1 MRTDQPLPTPEAYE
15 AHASWSFDELKAS
28 STPNTFSADR
38 IAGMS
43 ADQTRTAAIL
53 CALLLALFAA
63 MGVWS
68 AEIAKEQSPAA
79 LSDCSPLHDDLRR
92 LACYDRPANSVDAP
106 SKGGSLIGT
115 TIDGKL

>member
-1 MRTDQPLPTPEAYE
+1 MRTDEPLPTETYDADAP
-15 AHASWSFDELKAS
+15 WSFDELRAAS
-28 STPNTFSADR
+28 PPHPFSADR

-43 ADQTRTAAIL
+43 ADQTRAAAIL

-68 AEIAKEQSPAA
+68 GDIAKEQSPAA
-79 LSDCSPLHDDLRR
+79 LSDCSQLHDDLRR
-92 LACYDRPANSVDAP
+92 LACYDRLANSADAP

-115 TIDGKL
+115 PIDGKL